1 MAAKSEKFLHISG
14 PRAIA
19 LASHINGANSADQ
32 LCLSGFPYPVAVAI
46 SKMST
51 AGVGDVG
58 ALHRMGFSASDAT
71 EIALQITS
79 RGAH

>member
-1 MAAKSEKFLHISG
+1 MTAKSEKFLHISG
-14 PRAIA
+14 PKAVA
-19 LASHINGANSADQ
+19 LAAHINGTNSADV
-32 LCLSGFPYPVAVAI
+32 LTRSGFSYPVAIAI

-71 EIALQITS
+71 EIAAQITAK
-79 RGAH
+79 GAH